1 MSHSGVA
8 RVRRLIGAS
17 TLALGLVSALSPAT
31 VIPAASRNSNPTL
44 DVVRLLGARYAVQ
57 GTAELVWP
65 RTSVMRCAGYIEGLH
80 LLSMMA
86 LAVAQ
91 PAYRRPALVSATLAT
106 GSAAACLLTGRR
118 MDRVRQ

>member
-1 MSHSGVA
+1 MSQSGAA

-31 VIPAASRNSNPTL
+31 VTPAASRNSNPTL
-44 DVVRLLGARYAVQ
+44 DVARLLGARYAVQ
-57 GTAELVWP
+57 GTAQLVWP
-65 RTSVMRCAGYIEGLH
+65 RTSVMRCSGYVDGLH
-80 LLSMMA
+80 LLSMVV

-91 PAYRRPALVSATLAT
+91 PAHRRPALASATLAT

-118 MDRVRQ
+118 MHRVRR